1 VPPVRG
7 AFIFAGLLLG
17 IVPLAMGYFAALFPI
32 WSPFWWDVTLYL
44 YYGFAVGYAVLGI
57 VGLHKIRFFA
67 MIPTILL
74 SNTTLS
80 LCLIG
85 LWRLSY
91 EHGVFAY
98 LLLFSHLM
106 NVFFSFIYSKE
117 CLTRNFKKTSDLGR
131 TIMKI
136 VMFLPLTW
144 FYYFYEYFF
153 FEMYIFAACFYY
165 LNLGAVALSIRF
177 REPNWEP
184 RKKNASL

>member
-1 VPPVRG
+1 MG
-7 AFIFAGLLLG
+7 ASCTWRIYFCGAVIRNRSLGYGLFCSIIPNMVLFLVG
-17 IVPLAMGYFAALFPI
+17 CNIVFVL
-32 WSPFWWDVTLYL
+32 WVCCW
-44 YYGFAVGYAVLGI
+44 YAVLGI

-80 LCLIG
+80 LCLVG

-117 CLTRNFKKTSDLGR
+117 SLTRNFKKTSDLGR
-131 TIMKI
+131 TVMKI
-136 VMFLPLTW
+136 VMFLPLT
-144 FYYFYEYFF
+144 
-153 FEMYIFAACFYY
+153 
-165 LNLGAVALSIRF
+165 
-177 REPNWEP
+177 
-184 RKKNASL
+184 